1 MSIDIAADIATL
13 GRITAVPAIL
23 QVIHEQTGL
32 RFAAVA
38 RVTED
43 RWTACAVLDLHHVGI
58 QPGDAL
64 DVTTTL
70 CHDIRAT
77 RRTIVI
83 DHARED
89 TRYCRHQAPR
99 LHGFESYISVPI
111 IRADGRFFGTL
122 CALDARPAAL
132 RGSAIVPMMEA
143 FARLLSIQIASEESA
158 QRTEHALLEERAM
171 ADVREHFIA
180 VLGHDLRNPLFAIS
194 AGAELL
200 AQRLKT
206 PRDVTIARHI
216 QTCGK
221 RASQLVR
228 DVLDFARGRLGGGIV
243 LDIRP
248 CPDLDKAIEHVAL
261 ELHSVHPQRDIR
273 LCLQTLHGVHCDRER
288 IMQLLSNLIANALTH
303 GASDGPITVQAEVED
318 EVLRMSVHNQGEPI
332 PTAILA
338 HLFQPFTSP
347 VDGKPRQGLGL
358 GLYIANQ
365 IAMAH
370 GGRLSV
376 VSTQEAGTAF
386 TFTLPLTQALPQ
398 ASDTPSSTD
407 AEDHHSPERSAL

>member
-1 MSIDIAADIATL
+1 MSIDIAADIAIL

-43 RWTACAVLDLHHVGI
+43 RWTACAVLDLNQVGLK
-58 QPGDAL
+58 PGDAL
-64 DVTTTL
+64 DATTTL

-89 TRYCRHQAPR
+89 PRYCHHQAPR
-99 LHGFESYISVPI
+99 LHHFESYISVPI
-111 IRADGRFFGTL
+111 LRTDGRFFGTL
-122 CALDARPAAL
+122 CALDVQPAAL
-132 RGSAIVPMMEA
+132 QGSAIVPMMEA

-158 QRTEHALLEERAM
+158 QRTEHALLEARAM

-200 AQRLKT
+200 AQRLT
-206 PRDVTIARHI
+206 SPRDVTIARHI

-228 DVLDFARGRLGGGIV
+228 DVLDFARGRLGGGIL
-243 LDIRP
+243 LDVRP

-261 ELHSVHPQRDIR
+261 ELHSVHPHRDIR
-273 LCLQTLHGVHCDRER
+273 LCLQALHGVHCDRER
-288 IMQLLSNLIANALTH
+288 VMQLLSNLIANALNH
-303 GASDGPITVQAEVED
+303 GASDGPITVQAEVERD
-318 EVLRMSVHNQGEPI
+318 MLRLSVHNQGAPI
-332 PTAILA
+332 PPAILA
-338 HLFQPFTSP
+338 HLFQPFSSP

-365 IAMAH
+365 IAVAH

-376 VSTQEAGTAF
+376 VSNQAAGTTF
-386 TFTLPLTQALPQ
+386 TFTLPLTHVLPKAGGNPLSGATEHPQ
-398 ASDTPSSTD
+398 RS
-407 AEDHHSPERSAL
+407 ERSAL